1 MTVSKNQSQPTCKLT
16 KNGKGINQVDK
27 FNSLGSF
34 LTSNGKSDYEIK
46 RRIALGK
53 EAIGLN
59 KSKHQLI
66 NEKEKF

>member
-1 MTVSKNQSQPTCKLT
+1 MTVSKNQSQPTCKLA

-53 EAIGLN
+53 EAIDLN